1 MSIFTR
7 LFRRRPDPELE
18 AQREAADH
26 WYDQYN
32 LMAEKA
38 VKLELALRDTANRN
52 IRLADGLTQI
62 IAQQTPSANATVKR
76 MVKIAFNSLSP
87 ER

>member
-18 AQREAADH
+18 ALREAADH
-26 WYDQYN
+26 WYNQYS
-32 LMAEKA
+32 MAA
-38 VKLELALRDTANRN
+38 DKLVDLERMLRDTANRN
-52 IRLADGLTQI
+52 IRYADGLTQI

-76 MVKIAFNSLSP
+76 MVKIAFNTLSP